1 MSRTYARYRDSGVEW
16 LGEVPEHW
24 EVCPFQ
30 RVLRE
35 SLKYGANEAAELDDP
50 GLPRFVRITDIDE
63 VGRLRDETFRS
74 LPLEVAEPYLLA
86 SGDLL
91 FARSGSVGR
100 TFLYDESWGSCAYA
114 GYLIRARVN
123 HAHVMPEFISYFSA
137 SQSYMH
143 WLRTV
148 AIQATIENVNAERYS
163 RMPIPLPPL
172 DEQRAIAAFLDRETE
187 RIDALVERKR
197 RLIERLQEYRT
208 TLITRTVTHGLPP
221 EAARAAG
228 LNPSPPLKPSG
239 VEWLG
244 AVPEHWEVKPLRSLV
259 SFRGGATPNKAREE
273 FWDGDI
279 PWVSPKDMKRASIGD
294 SEDHVTAAAVAAS
307 PITMLPLDTV
317 LVVVRGMI
325 LAHSFP
331 VAVTAAPVTINQDMK
346 ALFSQ
351 HPLSHIYLYWYLVGT
366 GPVIVSLC
374 DESAHGTRKLESA
387 TLALLPIPVPRP
399 DEQLAIATFLDGEM
413 ERIDTLV
420 RRVESNIERLQE
432 NRTALI
438 TAAVTGKIDVREAAP
453 EPVAASTA

>member
-1 MSRTYARYRDSGVEW
+1 MTALAPTVDALGRASNRPYPEYRDSGVEW
-16 LGEVPEHW
+16 LGDVPEHW
-24 EVCPFQ
+24 GIGRLKTVAAIATGDADTVDRVDDGRYPFFVRSQTVERIDTWSFDGEAVLTAGDGAVGEVCHYVNEKFDYHQ
-30 RVLRE
+30 RVY
-35 SLKYGANEAAELDDP
+35 K
-50 GLPRFVRITDIDE
+50 F
-63 VGRLRDETFRS
+63 
-74 LPLEVAEPYLLA
+74 
-86 SGDLL
+86 SG
-91 FARSGSVGR
+91 FEGVIGN
-100 TFLYDESWGSCAYA
+100 FFY
-114 GYLIRARVN
+114 
-123 HAHVMPEFISYFSA
+123 HYFSA
-137 SQSYMH
+137 MFRFEVMKGTAKSTVES
-143 WLRTV
+143 LR
-148 AIQATIENVNAERYS
+148 
-163 RMPIPLPPL
+163 LPMLQDFPVLLPTL

-187 RIDALVERKR
+187 RIDALVEKKR
-197 RLIERLQEYRT
+197 RLIERLREYRAA
-208 TLITRTVTHGLPP
+208 LITRTVTRGLPP

-244 AVPEHWEVKPLRSLV
+244 AVPEYWEVKPLRSLV

-279 PWVSPKDMKRASIGD
+279 PWVSPKDMKRASIAD
-294 SEDHVTAAAVAAS
+294 SEDHVTTAAVAAS
-307 PITMLPLDTV
+307 PITMLPLGTV

-331 VAVTAAPVTINQDMK
+331 VAVTTAPVTINQDMK

-351 HPLSHIYLYWYLVGT
+351 HPLSHTYLYWYLVGT

-399 DEQLAIATFLDGEM
+399 DEQLAIVAFLDGEM

-432 NRTALI
+432 HRTALI
-438 TAAVTGKIDVREAAP
+438 TAAVTGKIDVREAEP
-453 EPVAASTA
+453 EPVAAATA